1 MASRPRLLAAAS
13 DPGIRRLLSRHFSRL
28 GFQVAAVD
36 TARSV
41 IDQIGRLRPNITI
54 VSADLGTGGGV
65 ALVREVRAQTPTPL
79 IVLRQSNTPCSLGD
93 LLDAGADDSLDEPFL
108 IEELAARSRRV
119 LKRDG
124 IFSGPRALVT
134 PLGRLEIDGLERQ
147 VRLNGTAI
155 DMTRKQFDL
164 LAILAGGNG
173 AVVGHDDI
181 QHRLWGGVEHE
192 GRQNLRRLIGGLRG
206 RIEPVPASPVCV
218 LGVRASGYR
227 LAVMVNPDDTDLPMT
242 HLGDG

>member
-13 DPGIRRLLSRHFSRL
+13 DPGIRRLLKRHFSRL

-36 TARSV
+36 TTRSV
-41 IDQIGRLRPNITI
+41 MEQIGRLRPNITI
-54 VSADLGTGGGV
+54 VSADLGIAGGV
-65 ALVREVRAQTPTPL
+65 ALVREVRARTPTPL
-79 IVLRQSNTPCSLGD
+79 IILRQANTPCSLGD

-108 IEELAARSRRV
+108 IEELAARSRRL

-124 IFSGPRALVT
+124 LFAGPRTLIT

-147 VRLNGTAI
+147 VHLNGAAI

-164 LAILAGGNG
+164 LAILASGNG

-181 QHRLWGGVEHE
+181 QHRLWGGVEQE
-192 GRQNLRRLIGGLRG
+192 GRQNLRRLISGLRG
-206 RIEPVPASPVCV
+206 RIEPAPASPRCV
-218 LGVRASGYR
+218 LGVRAGGYR
-227 LAVMVNPDDTDLPMT
+227 LAILPSPNDQT
-242 HLGDG
+242 YP